1 MAQLRKTIDIIE
13 NAINELIDNWDNMA
27 YGNEELFNYTLNDLE
42 DLKKSLELSARTGW
56 YDSIG
61 QSLSD

>member
-13 NAINELIDNWDNMA
+13 NAIDELIDEFDGYA
-27 YGNEELFNYTLNDLE
+27 SGNEELLNYALDDLE
-42 DLKKSLELSARTGW
+42 NLKEKIINKKW

-61 QSLSD
+61 QSLD